1 MILAAKSGPN
11 LSMIVDTLLNYE
23 ADPLMTD
30 NDGLNAI
37 DYAADQETKD
47 MLKRFV
53 DESKHRSGYH
63 TSDNHSFDDDLDT
76 AAANANPDYSVP
88 FGMQD
93 DDQPIFVVEQV
104 PVEDLSSWESSQ
116 DEDLHSNPN
125 QTLKP
130 SPGMMD
136 LSKFLTPSDDENEE
150 KLYDTVENVRQQ
162 VERIKDDPKILPD
175 TVDSE
180 PESWD
185 DDDSPPLPD
194 DDEDHEHHQQVHRS
208 ESTAITTPSDQQ
220 PPLTSSA
227 REESVGPAAVE
238 SLAENLFP
246 RKSPALIEQP
256 SSLDLRDS
264 ANTSSKRRGS
274 RKSRSL
280 RSTHLAMMSRPLVT
294 SIIPVDPDHPMLD
307 KSSSSELSS
316 GGEISE

>member
-1 MILAAKSGPN
+1 
-11 LSMIVDTLLNYE
+11 
-23 ADPLMTD
+23 
-30 NDGLNAI
+30 
-37 DYAADQETKD
+37 
-47 MLKRFV
+47 
-53 DESKHRSGYH
+53 
-63 TSDNHSFDDDLDT
+63 
-76 AAANANPDYSVP
+76 
-88 FGMQD
+88 MQD

-116 DEDLHSNPN
+116 DEDLLYSNPN

-162 VERIKDDPKILPD
+162 VERIKDNPKILPD
-175 TVDSE
+175 TTIDSE

-194 DDEDHEHHQQVHRS
+194 DEGDHQHRPQVHRS
-208 ESTAITTPSDQQ
+208 DTSPSEQQPRTTPPRTSPSRSTPPRTTPPWTTPPRTTPPRTTS

-227 REESVGPAAVE
+227 KEESVGPEAVE

-256 SSLDLRDS
+256 SSLDLKDS
-264 ANTSSKRRGS
+264 ANTSSSKRRGS

-307 KSSSSELSS
+307 KSSASESSSPGELSLI
-316 GGEISE
+316 GISINLLTYLA